1 MLFACEVIVSAQQ
14 PVFVITGGHPSDM
27 TAGNKVALALLIGSN
42 SRHKITMII
51 LFVEQCGW

>member
-1 MLFACEVIVSAQQ
+1 MAQQ
-14 PVFVITGGHPSDM
+14 SEFVITDGHPSDM